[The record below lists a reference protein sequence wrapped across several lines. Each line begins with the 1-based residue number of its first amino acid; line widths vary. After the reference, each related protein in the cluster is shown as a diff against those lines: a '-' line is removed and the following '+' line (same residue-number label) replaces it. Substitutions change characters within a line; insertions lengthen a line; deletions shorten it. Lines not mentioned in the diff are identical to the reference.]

1 MQFLIPLKFHP
12 LLELHGGRALREAAT
27 LRRKISR
34 AAKTLRGKIPL
45 LAKAFA
51 TEFNAALGLCGSLE
65 LLALKKFH
73 AEAFRAKILGAEI
86 LHAAMFASGAEISRK
101 ARIAIVFAILRD
113 MFLSAA

>member
-1 MQFLIPLKFHP
+1 M
-12 LLELHGGRALREAAT
+12 REAAT

-34 AAKTLRGKIPL
+34 AAKTLRSKIPL

-51 TEFNAALGLCGSLE
+51 TE
-65 LLALKKFH
+65 FH

-86 LHAAMFASGAEISRK
+86 LHAVMFASGAEISRK
-101 ARIAIVFAILRD
+101 ARITIVFAILRD